1 MTALNGQLI
10 KQRREALKMSQTE
23 LAKELGYADRS
34 MISKIE
40 NNKLDDIPLSIAVK
54 LSNVLRVEISNI
66 IVGGYLMEECS

>member
-54 LSNVLRVEISNI
+54 LSNVLRVEINNI